1 MPTRMRLHVITTQD
15 EETDD
20 WIKNVIGKDGLTS
33 REREAQVNAEVE
45 RQLAE
50 RDGLLANT
58 EPQ

>member
-1 MPTRMRLHVITTQD
+1 MPTRMHLRVWTVQD

-33 REREAQVNAEVE
+33 REREAQINAEVE

-50 RDGLLANT
+50 RDDLLANT

>member
-1 MPTRMRLHVITTQD
+1 MPTRMRLQVITTQD

-33 REREAQVNAEVE
+33 REREAQINAEVE
-45 RQLAE
+45 RQLAA
-50 RDGLLANT
+50 RDDLLAKT